1 MDFDPTV
8 IANIGGQGADMAGAT
23 ARGYQLSDIVDKQQI
38 GRMQLNAEKQS
49 QTDLQTLRSLSSKHD
64 LSTPEGQTAFSG
76 EAIKINPE
84 MGIKLQKQFSELQSG
99 QAEQTKNQYEILTKQ
114 HEMYGS
120 ALEPLYLQG
129 QQMRQAGAS
138 QDQIDAALLGPASD
152 ALKMLGSTTLPNGKP
167 AMDPNQIQQLGSHL
181 AQGNI
186 LQSIEG
192 ALGQNQ
198 QTREWLK
205 SQQPTY
211 GKTTQMVGPQG
222 PGVYRTDPKTGK
234 MEYMGGIP
242 QTAAQQTA
250 ATSGIDDDTASMM
263 AGQLMQGTPQR
274 EVLAGLSPKDRAK
287 VNNELTSQMKEAGLS
302 PAMIVAKK
310 LQLRGTAKAIDR
322 AGGQAG
328 GISIAINE
336 LAEFAPLAL
345 AASEAVD
352 RSKFRPFNELLQM
365 GERNI
370 SDPNLA
376 RLYVNTQAVL
386 NAYNQVAAR
395 GGAGNVDA
403 QQHNRE
409 MLGSAQSKEVYKT
422 ALDAIQQEG
431 KAAERAAQ
439 AAMNPEIYN
448 QALGQQSPTPP
459 PSGSPSTPPGAAASG
474 APVRI
479 NTEEDYAKL
488 PPGSQYI
495 DPNGV
500 HKVKKGAAQ

>member
-64 LSTPEGQTAFSG
+64 LSTPEGQAAFSG

-186 LQSIEG
+186 LQNIEG

-222 PGVYRTDPKTGK
+222 PGVYRTNPKTGE

-250 ATSGIDDDTASMM
+250 ATSGIDDDTASML
-263 AGQLMQGTPQR
+263 AGQLLEGAPPR
-274 EVLAGLSPKDRAK
+274 EVMPGLSPRDRAK
-287 VNNELTSQMKEAGLS
+287 VNNKLTQQMKDLGYS
-302 PAMIVAKK
+302 PAMSLAKRM
-310 LQLRGTAKAIDR
+310 QLRGTQKAMDR
-322 AGGQAG
+322 AGTQAG
-328 GISIAINE
+328 GIAIAIQE
-336 LAEFAPLAL
+336 LIQFTPLAL
-345 AASEAVD
+345 AASDKVS
-352 RSKFRPFNELLQM
+352 RTSFVPFNKLMQM
-365 GERNI
+365 GEQNI
-370 SDPNLA
+370 SDPDLA
-376 RLYVNTQAVL
+376 SFAVNTQSVL
-386 NAYNQVAAR
+386 NAYNQVASR

-403 QQHNRE
+403 QQHNRD
-409 MLGSAQSKEVYKT
+409 LLSNAQSPEAYKAALNAIT
-422 ALDAIQQEG
+422 AEAN
-431 KAAERAAQ
+431 AAERAAQ
-439 AAMNPEIYN
+439 NAMQPGLYNP
-448 QALGQQSPTPP
+448 ALGQSPTPP
-459 PSGSPSTPPGAAASG
+459 QSGSPPLPPGAAASG
-474 APVRI
+474 APVQI
-479 NTEEDYAKL
+479 QNNDEWAKL
-488 PPGSQYI
+488 PSGQKFL

-500 HKVKKGAAQ
+500 LRTKQ

>member
-64 LSTPEGQTAFSG
+64 LSTPEGQTAFAG
-76 EAIKINPE
+76 EAIKVNPE

-99 QAEQTKNQYEILTKQ
+99 QVEQTKNQYDILTKQ

-138 QDQIDAALLGPASD
+138 QDQIDAALLGPASE
-152 ALKMLGSTTLPNGKP
+152 ALKMLGSTMLPNGKP
-167 AMDPNQIQQLGSHL
+167 AMDPNQIQQLGGHL

-186 LQSIEG
+186 LQNIEG

-222 PGVYRTDPKTGK
+222 PGVYRTNPKTGE

-250 ATSGIDDDTASMM
+250 ATGGIDDDTASML
-263 AGQLMQGTPQR
+263 AGQLLEGAAVRDVMP
-274 EVLAGLSPKDRAK
+274 GLSPRDRAK
-287 VNNELTSQMKEAGLS
+287 VNNELTQQMKDRGYS
-302 PAMIVAKK
+302 PAMSLAKRM
-310 LQLRGTAKAIDR
+310 QLRGTQKAMDR
-322 AGGQAG
+322 AGTQAG
-328 GISIAINE
+328 GIAIAIQE
-336 LAEFAPLAL
+336 LIHFAPLAL
-345 AASEAVD
+345 AASDKVS
-352 RSKFRPFNELLQM
+352 RTSFVPFNKLMQM
-365 GERNI
+365 GEQNI
-370 SDPNLA
+370 SDPDLA
-376 RLYVNTQAVL
+376 SFAVNTQSVL

-409 MLGSAQSKEVYKT
+409 LLGNAQDPAAYKAVINAIT
-422 ALDAIQQEG
+422 AEAN
-431 KAAERAAQ
+431 AAEKAAQ
-439 AAMNPEIYN
+439 AAMVPSLYNP
-448 QALGQQSPTPP
+448 ALGQSPTPP
-459 PSGSPSTPPGAAASG
+459 PSESPSPPPGAAASG
-474 APVRI
+474 APVQI
-479 NTEEDYAKL
+479 QNNDDWAKL
-488 PPGSQYI
+488 PSGQEFL

-500 HKVKKGAAQ
+500 LRVKQ